1 MAAKEKVTRLYPPCR
16 AACPAHVNV
25 QAYICLLQR
34 GKFKEAVETIR
45 EDMPFPAICGR
56 VCFAPCEKAC
66 ARKDVDQ
73 AVAIRTLKKIVADV
87 EREQGRVR
95 AQPIPRKYDKK
106 VAVIGAGP
114 AGLTS
119 AYELARLGYPVTVFE
134 SMPEPG
140 GMMRYKIPSQLL
152 EKFVVANEIAF
163 IQDLG
168 VEIRCNVEFG
178 KDVNL
183 DGLRK
188 QGYEAEFI
196 ASGKL
201 PDAPSLPKE
210 LVTKEP
216 AGFVI
221 PVDPITLETKMKG
234 VFAGGDAV
242 RGKPAGIIEAV
253 SAGRRAAESI
263 HRYLNGQDLKAGRE
277 EVEETAWVKDWGT
290 VEKKQIRYAAKKG
303 EPKPRVSFEEAT
315 ETMNKIK
322 RKAMFEAFRCLG
334 CGPCTE
340 CLQKTGICEADKPV
354 IDEDLCI
361 GCNICVEACPFGA
374 ISKNEEEVAQVD
386 EKLCKGCGICA
397 ARCPENAISM
407 ENLKNERLVS
417 CALTTSGG
425 RFHGR

>member
-1 MAAKEKVTRLYPPCR
+1 MAAKEKARKAYPPCR

-25 QAYICLLQR
+25 QAYVCLLQR

-66 ARKDVDQ
+66 VRKNVDQ

-95 AQPIPRKYDKK
+95 TEPIPRKYSKK
-106 VAVIGAGP
+106 VAIIGAGP
-114 AGLTS
+114 AGLTA
-119 AYELARLGYPVTVFE
+119 AYELVRLGYPVTVFE

-152 EKFVVANEIAF
+152 ERFVVANEIAF

-168 VEIRCNVEFG
+168 VEIKCNVEFG
-178 KDVNL
+178 KDISL
-183 DGLRK
+183 EDFRK
-188 QGYEAEFI
+188 QGYEAVFI

-201 PDAPSLPKE
+201 SKTPSLPKE
-210 LVTKEP
+210 LVKKEP
-216 AGFVI
+216 VGFVI
-221 PVDPITLETKMKG
+221 PVDPITLETKIKG

-242 RGKPAGIIEAV
+242 RGKPAGVIEAV
-253 SAGRRAAESI
+253 SAGRQAAEST

-277 EVEETAWVKDWGT
+277 EVEETTWIMDWKA
-290 VEKKQIRYAAKKG
+290 VEKKQTRFAAKKG
-303 EPKPRVSFEEAT
+303 EPKPRVSFEEAA

-334 CGPCTE
+334 CGPCSE
-340 CLQKTGICEADKPV
+340 CLQETGICEADKPV
-354 IDEDLCI
+354 IDKDLCV
-361 GCNICVEACPFGA
+361 GCNICVEACPFNA

-386 EKLCKGCGICA
+386 EELCKGCGICA
-397 ARCPENAISM
+397 AHCPENAISM
-407 ENLKNERLVS
+407 DRLKNERLVS
-417 CALTTSGG
+417 YALASSGG
-425 RFHGR
+425 